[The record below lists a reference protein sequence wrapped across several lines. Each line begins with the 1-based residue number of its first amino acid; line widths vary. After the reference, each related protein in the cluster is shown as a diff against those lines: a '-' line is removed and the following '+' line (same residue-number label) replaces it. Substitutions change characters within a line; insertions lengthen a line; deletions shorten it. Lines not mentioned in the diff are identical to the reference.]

1 MRAPDRDDSAHCFFF
16 AAQAEIPVHGIFVMK
31 IRQLTLGTCL
41 KTVASI
47 G

>member
-1 MRAPDRDDSAHCFFF
+1 MRASDRDDSAHCFF

-41 KTVASI
+41 KTVAAI